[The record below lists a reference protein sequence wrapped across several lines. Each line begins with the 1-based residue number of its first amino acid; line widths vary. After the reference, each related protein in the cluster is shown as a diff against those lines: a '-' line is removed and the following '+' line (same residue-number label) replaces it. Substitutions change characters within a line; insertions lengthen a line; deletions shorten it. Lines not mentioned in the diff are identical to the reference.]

1 MTARELIDAVEA
13 ERARMGLTV
22 QELAIRAG
30 VTEYTWQRVKSGRG
44 GMHFYTANAMAE
56 AVGLEIVLRR
66 KEEP

>member
-22 QELAIRAG
+22 QEMVSRAG
-30 VTEYTWQRVKSGRG
+30 VTEYTWQRVKYGRG